1 MTELEEEQA
10 IREITQEVA
19 LAALGRTDFFKYGV
33 FQGGT
38 SLRIFY
44 GLNRFSIDLDFWIT
58 QNPNTTKLFEVIK
71 QCLTQN
77 YILTD
82 AANKFNTLLFEI
94 KTNRYPRRLK
104 IEVRKESKQIQTE
117 PTIAYSKYS
126 NLQVLLPAVSLPGMM
141 QAKIDAFLNRKEIRD
156 VFDIEFMLKK
166 GIPLPGSQKQLKQ
179 MLQEINGLSKK
190 DYTVKLGSLLDSELR
205 KYYTTENFKILT
217 AAIQEKLV

>member
-1 MTELEEEQA
+1 MQALIKQEQFELEVLDRLNSAQ
-10 IREITQEVA
+10 
-19 LAALGRTDFFKYGV
+19 LLNNLV
-33 FQGGT
+33 FTGGT
-38 SLRIFY
+38 MLRLCY

-104 IEVRKESKQIQTE
+104 IEVRKGSKQIKTE

-126 NLQVLLPAVSLPGMM
+126 NLQVLLPAVSLSGMM

-156 VFDIEFMLKK
+156 VFDIEFILKK
-166 GIPLPGSQKQLKQ
+166 GIPLPDSQNQLKQ
-179 MLQEINGLSKK
+179 ILQEINGLSKK
-190 DYTVKLGSLLDSELR
+190 DYTVKLGSLLDSKLR

>member
-1 MTELEEEQA
+1 MQALIKQEQFELEVLDRLNSAQ
-10 IREITQEVA
+10 
-19 LAALGRTDFFKYGV
+19 LLNNLV
-33 FQGGT
+33 FTGGT
-38 SLRIFY
+38 MLRLCY

-58 QNPNTTKLFEVIK
+58 KKPNTTKLFEAMK
-71 QCLTQN
+71 QNLAQN

-104 IEVRKESKQIQTE
+104 IEVRKESKQIKTE

-126 NLQVLLPAVSLPGMM
+126 NLQVLLPAVSLSGMM
-141 QAKIDAFLNRKEIRD
+141 QAKIDAYLNRKEIRD

-166 GIPLPGSQKQLKQ
+166 GIPLTGSQSQLNQ

-217 AAIQEKLV
+217 AAIQENLV